1 MSART
6 SARPTAA
13 GQATG
18 TIRSVAAPSP
28 QPMNAPG
35 GLLVDFSTDLGPNC
49 QPLHTV
55 TQGTT
60 VEATV
65 EVQNLSATRGGRAR
79 AVIDGSGGTA
89 IIIVAAPSYS
99 RLADV
104 LVDGARVKARGT
116 VTRVLGINVIEVW
129 AAREVSKR

>member
-6 SARPTAA
+6 IAHPPAA
-13 GQATG
+13 GQVTA
-18 TIRSVAAPSP
+18 TIRSDDVPSP
-28 QPMNAPG
+28 QPLEPSG

-49 QPLHTV
+49 QPLHKV

-65 EVQNLSATRGGRAR
+65 QVRNVSAARGGRAT

-89 IIIVAAPSYS
+89 IITVAAPSYV
-99 RLADV
+99 RLAGV

-116 VTRVLGINVIEVW
+116 VTQVLGMNVIEVW
-129 AAREVSKR
+129 AAREVGQ

>member
-6 SARPTAA
+6 IARPPAT
-13 GQATG
+13 GQVIG
-18 TIRSVAAPSP
+18 TIRSDEAPGL
-28 QPMNAPG
+28 QPLDAPG

-49 QPLHTV
+49 QPLHKV
-55 TQGTT
+55 TQGTM

-65 EVQNLSATRGGRAR
+65 EVKNLSTARGGRAR

-89 IIIVAAPSYS
+89 IIIVPAPSYA

-116 VTRVLGINVIEVW
+116 VTRVLDMNVIEVW

>member
-6 SARPTAA
+6 SARPPAA
-13 GQATG
+13 GQVTG
-18 TIRSVAAPSP
+18 IIRSDEAPSP
-28 QPMNAPG
+28 QAFDAPG

-49 QPLHTV
+49 QPLHKV

-65 EVQNLSATRGGRAR
+65 EVKNLSAGRGGRAR
-79 AVIDGSGGTA
+79 AVIGGSGGTA
-89 IIIVAAPSYS
+89 IILVPAPSYA

-116 VTRVLGINVIEVW
+116 VTRVLDMNVIEVW
-129 AAREVSKR
+129 AAREVSGR

>member
-18 TIRSVAAPSP
+18 TIRSGEAPSP
-28 QPMNAPG
+28 QPFDAPG
-35 GLLVDFSTDLGPNC
+35 GLLVGFSTDLGPNC
-49 QPLHTV
+49 QPLHAV
-55 TQGTT
+55 AQGTT

-65 EVQNLSATRGGRAR
+65 EVKNLSAARGGRAR

-89 IIIVAAPSYS
+89 IIIVPAPSYA

-104 LVDGARVKARGT
+104 LGDGACVKARGT
-116 VTRVLGINVIEVW
+116 VTRVLDMNVIEVW
-129 AAREVSKR
+129 AAREVSK